1 MDDWQERDLMNLTSL
16 IKDGS
21 HGSHMDLDVGIPLLS
36 AKDVRD
42 GVLKI
47 PENCRKISNLDY
59 QAIHRSYEVKKYDIL
74 LTIVGS
80 IGRCYLV
87 DGTEPQFSF
96 QRSVAVI
103 RPEGIDPKYL
113 FHYFRSEKFQ
123 NCLKELTNASAQG
136 GVYLGALAGCQIKFP
151 VCFEEQRKIAT
162 ILSAI
167 DKAIEQTEAI
177 IAKQQRIKTG
187 LMQDLLTRG
196 IDEHGNIRS
205 EATHAFKDSP
215 LGRIPVEWAATP
227 LSSVVD
233 MQVGYAFKSA
243 WFAEEGISLL
253 RGENVGYGE
262 LNWSDRRCL
271 PLELAAAYS
280 DYLLATGNIVI
291 GMDRTFTKQ
300 GVKISCLQ
308 DEDLPC
314 LLVQRVGRFVPKKIP
329 VSYMQV
335 ILQSPIYQAELMLH
349 QKGMDIP
356 HLSKDEILS
365 PLIPMPSNPNE
376 LDRISDQF
384 TRLNSLES
392 INNNQLSKLRLQKAA
407 LMQDLLTG
415 KVRVTPLLE
424 AGA

>member
-1 MDDWQERDLMNLTSL
+1 MDDWQERGLMNLTSL

-205 EATHAFKDSP
+205 EETHAFKESP
-215 LGRIPVEWAATP
+215 LGRVPIEWRPEQIVNVASLQRGHDITESELRDGPFPVMSSSGIIGYHAERTSIAPNVVVGRKGTIGKVHYLTNDFWAHDTSLYVTDFHGNKEKYIFYLFEYLDLARHGTKSGSPSLNRNDIHP
-227 LSSVVD
+227 LWIGVPSRPEQEAIAGILSIRDDLSTELGHVL
-233 MQVGYAFKSA
+233 QKLRRQKSA
-243 WFAEEGISLL
+243 
-253 RGENVGYGE
+253 
-262 LNWSDRRCL
+262 
-271 PLELAAAYS
+271 
-280 DYLLATGNIVI
+280 
-291 GMDRTFTKQ
+291 
-300 GVKISCLQ
+300 
-308 DEDLPC
+308 
-314 LLVQRVGRFVPKKIP
+314 
-329 VSYMQV
+329 
-335 ILQSPIYQAELMLH
+335 LMH
-349 QKGMDIP
+349 
-356 HLSKDEILS
+356 
-365 PLIPMPSNPNE
+365 
-376 LDRISDQF
+376 
-384 TRLNSLES
+384 
-392 INNNQLSKLRLQKAA
+392 
-407 LMQDLLTG
+407 DLLTG